1 MSRRNLYHKSL
12 SQKCLSERTLSYR
25 AIQAANRRFTV
36 AAAQAAKQEAEDEK
50 EGRDVDNS
58 YTKRDG
64 KNVYGRSKSAY
75 ISPPR
80 PDRSKNV
87 YTRSKSEL
95 IASIYKSMERE
106 DEAKNEQREVV
117 DIRRVLP
124 SDEGLAEEDE
134 EEKSKE
140 DPYMKYMEWWHTKNR
155 YNARLEK
162 FRKDNMNN
170 IAKRDGGFKPFS
182 VEEKARAKKMLHTR
196 LM

>member
-36 AAAQAAKQEAEDEK
+36 AAAQAAKQEGEDEK

-58 YTKRDG
+58 YTSRTG

-87 YTRSKSEL
+87 YSRSKSEL
-95 IASIYKSMERE
+95 ITSIYKSMEEE

-124 SDEGLAEEDE
+124 SDEGLADEDD

-140 DPYMKYMEWWHTKNR
+140 DPYMKYMEWWHTKNK

-170 IAKRDGGFKPFS
+170 IAKPDGGFRPFS
-182 VEEKARAKKMLHTR
+182 VEEKARAKKMLHNR